1 MDTQDKS
8 FINGC
13 SVKKVAT
20 KFGDII
26 KLSGKTDEFIESL
39 KKYTN
44 KGGWFNFDIKTS
56 KSGDKMYMENNDFQP
71 IAREGGALS
80 GGTTTPRA
88 ASKTYSSD
96 LPF

>member
-1 MDTQDKS
+1 MNNEEKA

-13 SVKKVAT
+13 SAKRVTT

-56 KSGDKMYMENNDFQP
+56 KSGDKMYVENNDFQP
-71 IAREGGALS
+71 VANEGGTPS
-80 GGTTTPRA
+80 GSSKAVRVP
-88 ASKTYSSD
+88 ASTYVDD